1 MLIVAGGWN
10 VEVLGSTEVLDYTKY
25 LDDEE
30 GSKWMQVCRVFST
43 KRALHT

>member
-25 LDDEE
+25 LDDEG
-30 GSKWMQVCRVFST
+30 GSKWMQV
-43 KRALHT
+43 